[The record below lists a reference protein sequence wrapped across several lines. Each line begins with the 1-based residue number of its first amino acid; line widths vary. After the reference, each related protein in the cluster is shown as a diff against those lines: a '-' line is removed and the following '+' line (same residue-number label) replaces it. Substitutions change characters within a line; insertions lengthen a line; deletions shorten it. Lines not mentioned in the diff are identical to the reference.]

1 MSSVPVAAFDPVF
14 WLHHCNIDRIIY
26 LWQTIPGNREKW
38 FNPADDNDK
47 DHDGAKAPLL
57 PFRCPE
63 KPADFYDSDKVRL
76 LSELNYTYDDIV
88 IQSPATPD
96 DPPSLTLP
104 FDMPFSEALPR
115 APQLAKRI
123 NGLYGKVLPDVS
135 DTHGAE
141 EVDFI
146 VNVRYN
152 RCVPFSLPPPQPR
165 QTR

>member
-1 MSSVPVAAFDPVF
+1 M
-14 WLHHCNIDRIIY
+14 
-26 LWQTIPGNREKW
+26 
-38 FNPADDNDK
+38 
-47 DHDGAKAPLL
+47 
-57 PFRCPE
+57 
-63 KPADFYDSDKVRL
+63 RL

-104 FDMPFSEALPR
+104 LDMPLSEALPR

-152 RCVPFSLPPPQPR
+152 RCVPFSLPPPQPA